1 MSALTADERLA
12 VHAEAH
18 GLFVLKEQLHEGVAS
33 AGMCWARADSPRL
46 AELHLEQLRR
56 KTAEHDATRAEMR
69 AMHRIL
75 EVAS

>member
-1 MSALTADERLA
+1 MSALTGDERLA
-12 VHAEAH
+12 VYAEAH

-46 AELHLEQLRR
+46 AELHLEHLRR